1 MVRLTRIKGT
11 DFVDLFMV
19 HTPDSTGP
27 MDESLSELKV
37 GVGPQN
43 WP

>member
-1 MVRLTRIKGT
+1 MVRLACIKGT
-11 DFVDLFMV
+11 DFVALFMV
-19 HTPDSTGP
+19 QTPDSTGP
-27 MDESLSELKV
+27 MDESPSELKA